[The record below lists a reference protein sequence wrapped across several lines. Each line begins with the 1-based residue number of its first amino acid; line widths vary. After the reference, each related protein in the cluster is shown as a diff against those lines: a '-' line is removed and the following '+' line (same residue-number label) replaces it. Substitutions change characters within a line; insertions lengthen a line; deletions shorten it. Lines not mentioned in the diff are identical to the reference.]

1 LRPDD
6 EVELLTEEPHL
17 SYSRMLLP
25 DYIAGRIS
33 LSRLWLRPDSHYEE
47 NRIQARLRT
56 RVIAV
61 RPKEN
66 VLLTDKGESIF
77 YDRLLIACGGKAKL
91 PPINGLD
98 HVPALTLETLDDA
111 RHIMSVARR
120 GASVL
125 VVARDLIGV
134 EITRAFCQMGLRV
147 TYIEWGDDLLPHIL
161 DPATAQE
168 LADKMR
174 NAGVTLVVGE
184 LVQAIEADGKA
195 VILETATRRLQGD
208 LLSVA
213 IGKTPHLDWLS
224 SSGIMTGSGI
234 IADERLRTNF
244 PSIYAAGDAAEVYDS
259 KTRRRKLL
267 FGWKN
272 AVEQGRIAGA
282 NMCGEMKEFEVTY
295 APGIRQIFGVDVR
308 HRWK

>member
-195 VILETATRRLQGD
+195 VILETAMRRLQGD

-213 IGKTPHLDWLS
+213 IGKAPHLDWLS